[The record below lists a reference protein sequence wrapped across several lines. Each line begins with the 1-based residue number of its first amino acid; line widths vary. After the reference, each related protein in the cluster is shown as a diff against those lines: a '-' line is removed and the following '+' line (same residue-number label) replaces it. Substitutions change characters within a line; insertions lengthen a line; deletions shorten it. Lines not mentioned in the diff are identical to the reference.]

1 MQFPRWRLSCFISRM
16 SKKGEKLCS
25 HTRWV
30 QEICICIFFIADCN
44 EYCADL
50 QNSENMDIG
59 YDYEKCIGLKVKPR
73 KGDGLLFYSLM
84 VNGTIDRVR
93 AGLSKW
99 PCTCVSRSLSCTRS
113 RTHVRSFSLIYITSV
128 HKYKVFS
135 LCTCIFIFVNGGSK
149 FFYLR
154 GRR

>member
-1 MQFPRWRLSCFISRM
+1 
-16 SKKGEKLCS
+16 
-25 HTRWV
+25 
-30 QEICICIFFIADCN
+30 
-44 EYCADL
+44 
-50 QNSENMDIG
+50 MDIG

-84 VNGTIDRVR
+84 INGTIDRVR

-113 RTHVRSFSLIYITSV
+113 RTHVRSFILEYILPLSTNISILAM
-128 HKYKVFS
+128 H
-135 LCTCIFIFVNGGSK
+135 LDFIFVNGGSK
-149 FFYLR
+149 FFSLR

>member
-1 MQFPRWRLSCFISRM
+1 VASFLLYLTDVEEGGETMFPYEVSARNFLYVF
-16 SKKGEKLCS
+16 LL
-25 HTRWV
+25 
-30 QEICICIFFIADCN
+30 ADCN
-44 EYCADL
+44 EYCAGL

-99 PCTCVSRSLSCTRS
+99 PCTCASRSLSCTRS
-113 RTHVRSFSLIYITSV
+113 RTHVRSFI
-128 HKYKVFS
+128 
-135 LCTCIFIFVNGGSK
+135 
-149 FFYLR
+149 
-154 GRR
+154 